1 MNHVNGDFG
10 TPMLQILSADGKKV
24 LSQKPIN
31 ISNIM
36 APGTSKIMPPV
47 TQKESYSFGSIDT
60 NFDGRI
66 GVYIG
71 QILNGSPHGYGMIE
85 LERSILFGDWED
97 NRLVKGVEFSKD
109 HGNHII
115 NLYPTCT

>member
-36 APGTSKIMPPV
+36 APGTSNIMPPV
-47 TQKESYSFGSIDT
+47 TQKES
-60 NFDGRI
+60 
-66 GVYIG
+66 
-71 QILNGSPHGYGMIE
+71 
-85 LERSILFGDWED
+85 
-97 NRLVKGVEFSKD
+97 
-109 HGNHII
+109 
-115 NLYPTCT
+115 